1 MSSAGLAALLEEELG
16 LHVHP
21 RSVERALS
29 RRKKRG
35 HGRAYEELL
44 KTTRGIGRLRGP
56 SLPGHRAVVPRHPA
70 GLSLVLGS
78 GLPAWVKAWAQPG
91 EAAAVAPPAAAPSAP
106 AVTMTGGPP
115 TAQGVSAGTGGE
127 LVRLLAEMALGCW
140 AKLVVAP

>member
-1 MSSAGLAALLEEELG
+1 MRNYSRPREVSA
-16 LHVHP
+16 
-21 RSVERALS
+21 
-29 RRKKRG
+29 
-35 HGRAYEELL
+35 AYEALRSQA
-44 KTTRGIGRLRGP
+44 TGRLSP
-56 SLPGHRAVVPRHPA
+56 VTHR